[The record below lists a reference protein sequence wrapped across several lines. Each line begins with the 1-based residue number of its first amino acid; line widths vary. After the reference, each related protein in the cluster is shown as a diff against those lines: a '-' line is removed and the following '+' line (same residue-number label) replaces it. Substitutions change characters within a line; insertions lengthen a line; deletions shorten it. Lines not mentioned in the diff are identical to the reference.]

1 MKRILKILFFMI
13 IGPGSV
19 IVFIPCLVIF
29 FFSPSC
35 FYKIEQSQ
43 YIGIIPILIGLVIS
57 LWCFYDFISVGK
69 GTPVPTDPPKKLVV
83 IGMYRVVRNP
93 MYIGILFLLFGEA
106 IFFKSFV
113 LLGYTAC
120 VYCLFQIF
128 IIGFEEPMLKSKFGK
143 EYENYCNIVPRWL
156 IRLSKNKSIHH
167 DKINHHKPD

>member
-1 MKRILKILFFMI
+1 MKRVLKILFLII

-19 IVFIPCLVIF
+19 IVFIPCLVIS
-29 FFSPSC
+29 FFSPPDY
-35 FYKIEQSQ
+35 YKIVQLR
-43 YIGIIPILIGLVIS
+43 YIGIIPVLIGLVIS

-69 GTPVPTDPPKKLVV
+69 GTPVPTDPPKKLVI
-83 IGMYRVVRNP
+83 IGMYRFVRNP

-128 IIGFEEPMLKSKFGK
+128 IIGFEEPMLKTKFGK
-143 EYENYCNIVPRWL
+143 KYEDYCNIVPRWL
-156 IRLSKNKSIHH
+156 ILLSKNR
-167 DKINHHKPD
+167 